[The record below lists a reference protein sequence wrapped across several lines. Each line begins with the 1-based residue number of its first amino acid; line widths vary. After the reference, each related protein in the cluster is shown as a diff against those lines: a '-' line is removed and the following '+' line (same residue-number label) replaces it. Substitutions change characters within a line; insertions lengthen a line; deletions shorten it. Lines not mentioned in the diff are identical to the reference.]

1 MGSRQQLARR
11 LLSVTNLIIVATR
24 LVTIN
29 EQKLCHR
36 KIRKKWMISDKQL
49 TKNI

>member
-11 LLSVTNLIIVATR
+11 LLSVTNLIIVATC